1 MKIIL
6 TTIAISFSFLI
17 VEQSTLAFPPPY
29 GGPTFGSPN
38 RPTVTPY
45 LNLVPGRNRS
55 AALNYYRSYR
65 PEIEFRAN
73 EQSLGRSIR
82 SLQTEFDRSRVSEQ
96 TENSRLGTTGHST
109 AFGNTG
115 SYFPGSP
122 QRRR

>member
-6 TTIAISFSFLI
+6 TTFAISFAFLM

-38 RPTVTPY
+38 RPTVSPY
-45 LNLVPGRNRS
+45 LNLLQNRNQS
-55 AALNYYRSYR
+55 AALNYYRAYR

-73 EQSLGRSIR
+73 EQRLGRSIR
-82 SLQTEFDRSRVSEQ
+82 SLQNEFDRSRVAEQ

-109 AFGNTG
+109 VFGNTG